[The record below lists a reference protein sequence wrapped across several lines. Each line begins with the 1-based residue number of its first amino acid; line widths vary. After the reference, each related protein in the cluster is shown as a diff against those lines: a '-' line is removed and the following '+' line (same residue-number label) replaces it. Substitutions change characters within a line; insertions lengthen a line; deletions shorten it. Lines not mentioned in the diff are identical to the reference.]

1 MKEQRTRHLTSWRTI
16 PVRPQSVA
24 SRKVCSIAKIEYVL
38 LRTLLTI
45 AKVQAQG
52 HNIRRYSDYL
62 IIRAKA
68 YADTK
73 IDHVRNGQ
81 GRLKRLTVDKG
92 LLRETEVVQRQIKAL
107 LKCDV
112 CQLINEIRFAAY

>member
-1 MKEQRTRHLTSWRTI
+1 MQRLNILQII
-16 PVRPQSVA
+16 PARSQSAAFQKA
-24 SRKVCSIAKIEYVL
+24 SRTATENRMRL
-38 LRTLLTI
+38 GFRTNFG
-45 AKVQAQG
+45 AVQAQG

-62 IIRAKA
+62 ITRAKA
-68 YADTK
+68 FADTK
-73 IDHVRNGQ
+73 IDHVRSGQ

-112 CQLINEIRFAAY
+112 CLFFAEQYNRIVR